1 MHSKSTPSTPTEH
14 KVIELRESGL
24 SIKKIMEMTGLP
36 ERRVKELSKSVEK
49 PKKAPKISTKSAT
62 PSTKSIERA
71 FTLAS
76 SNNVIRDYEF
86 RSILHEEYG
95 SSWDTSK
102 GSYTSN
108 YNSSTIKWIKS
119 QVQERATEIGTSVV
133 FVMDWIDEKSPR
145 SGFNFLCSAAND
157 LLSRM
162 AEYVTEYMAV
172 HGTRAGDDSES
183 AVLARRKQR
192 YAATQYLLK
201 LTVPGYGPEPLE
213 KLMDRSVRQIGELE
227 GCPDIPISKS
237 VHEKLKT
244 DEKDYF
250 PEPSRQDHFLDYAE
264 AQGWI

>member
-1 MHSKSTPSTPTEH
+1 MVTTATPSSLVEH
-14 KVIELRESGL
+14 KVIELRKSGL

-36 ERRVKELSKSVEK
+36 ERRVKELSKSIEK
-49 PKKAPKISTKSAT
+49 PKKAPKISSKSAT
-62 PSTKSIERA
+62 PSTKSIERVL
-71 FTLAS
+71 TLAS
-76 SNNVIRDYEF
+76 RNHGIRDYEF

-102 GSYTSN
+102 GCYISN
-108 YNSSTIKWIKS
+108 YSSTTIKWIKS
-119 QVQERATEIGTSVV
+119 QVQERATGRATNVI
-133 FVMDWIDEKSPR
+133 FVMDWVDEKSPR

-157 LLSRM
+157 LMRRI

-172 HGTRAGDDSES
+172 HGTRDGDDSEA

-192 YAATQYLLK
+192 YAATQHLLK

-213 KLMDRSVRQIGELE
+213 KLMDRSVRLIGELE
-227 GCPDIPISKS
+227 GCPDIPFSKS
-237 VHEKLKT
+237 VHEKLKP

-250 PEPSRQDHFLDYAE
+250 PEPSRQDHFLDYVE